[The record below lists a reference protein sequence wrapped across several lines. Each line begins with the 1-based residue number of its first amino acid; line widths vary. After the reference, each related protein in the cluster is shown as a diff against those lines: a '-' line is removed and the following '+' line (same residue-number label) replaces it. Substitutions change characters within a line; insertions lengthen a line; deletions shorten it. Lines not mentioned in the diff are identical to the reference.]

1 MDHTLNKSIR
11 IAVGALTVLLI
22 LLSAFIVIKA
32 AGDFNVID
40 ENAYNTISVEGNH
53 EIFAAPD
60 IATISFSARG
70 ENKELTDAQAE
81 VEKTINAAIT
91 AIKNL
96 GVEEKDIKTSYYNS
110 FPVYKYNDKCTDY
123 GCQSGERVLT
133 GYEVSQTITVTI
145 RDLDKVSGVLAAAGT
160 AGASDMNGPSFDIEN
175 RDELM
180 QEAREVAIK
189 EAKEKAKVL
198 AADLGVNLGKIV
210 SFYDGGNG
218 YPMPYAMKGGDMDAS
233 YAREE
238 MAQSAPAF
246 DPTIPEGENRIY
258 SSVSIVY
265 KIR

>member
-1 MDHTLNKSIR
+1 MDQTLQKTIKN
-11 IAVGALTVLLI
+11 AVVALTAVLVLV
-22 LLSAFIVIKA
+22 VIFLVFKVA
-32 AGDFNVID
+32 DQVGVSN
-40 ENAYNTISVEGNH
+40 ENEYNTITVEGDH
-53 EIFAAPD
+53 EVFAAPD
-60 IATISFSARG
+60 IATVSFGARE
-70 ENKELTDAQAE
+70 ENKDLTVAQAD
-81 VEKTINAAIT
+81 VEKTISAAII

-96 GVEEKDIKTSYYNS
+96 GVDEKDIKTTYYNS

-133 GYEVSQTITVTI
+133 GYEVSQTISVTI

-160 AGASDMNGPSFDIEN
+160 AGASDINGPSFEIEN

-180 QEAREVAIK
+180 QEARKEAIK

-198 AADLGVNLGKIV
+198 ADELGVNLGKIV
-210 SFYDGGNG
+210 SYYDGGNG
-218 YPMPYAMKGGDMDAS
+218 YPMPYAMKGGDMDSS

-258 SSVSIVY
+258 SNVSIVY